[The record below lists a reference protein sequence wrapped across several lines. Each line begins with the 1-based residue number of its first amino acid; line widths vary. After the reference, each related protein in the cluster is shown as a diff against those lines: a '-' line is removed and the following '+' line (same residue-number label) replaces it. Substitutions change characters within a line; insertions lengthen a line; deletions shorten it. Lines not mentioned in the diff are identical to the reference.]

1 MNARPLSD
9 LELSKERAEMGKASV
24 CGKHHHYKARIRDK
38 VAVVRFCRGTY

>member
-24 CGKHHHYKARIRDK
+24 CGKQHYYKAKIRDIHK
-38 VAVVRFCRGTY
+38 VAVVRFW